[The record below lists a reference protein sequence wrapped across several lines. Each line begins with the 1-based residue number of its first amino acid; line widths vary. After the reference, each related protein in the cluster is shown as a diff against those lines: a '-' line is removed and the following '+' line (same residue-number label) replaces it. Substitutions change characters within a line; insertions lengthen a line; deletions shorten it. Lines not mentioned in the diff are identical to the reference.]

1 MPSQDQCQRN
11 PGIDMGRVA
20 ISLGRIGTDYYNGLM
35 DLATAN
41 RNRILVL
48 TVAVSIGALVAGA
61 AFAGWLHHSA
71 DIFLAYASA
80 GLAWCF

>member
-1 MPSQDQCQRN
+1 
-11 PGIDMGRVA
+11 MGHIA
-20 ISLGRIGTDYYNGLM
+20 NSLGRIDLDHYNGLM
-35 DLATAN
+35 DLAAAN

-48 TVAVSIGALVAGA
+48 AAVVSVGALVAGV